1 MVLKRKSEEN
11 IEAAGYLINGDK
23 QFCASSVHCS
33 YYSCLQFIKHIL
45 NYNCGIN
52 YGTQDEAG
60 KRYQNGGSHN
70 YLFHELANQ
79 LRLKGISAEII
90 KNTDENLKTL
100 KRNRKNA
107 DYTMKNIGECCAQ
120 KSYNLS
126 IFISRQLKEQYKI
139 K

>member
-45 NYNCGIN
+45 NNNCGIK
-52 YGTQDEAG
+52 YSSQDKEG
-60 KRYQNGGSHN
+60 KKYHNGGSHN
-70 YLFHELANQ
+70 YLFHELRIQ
-79 LRLKGISAEII
+79 SESKGISAQII
-90 KNTDENLKTL
+90 KKTDEDLKTL
-100 KRNRKNA
+100 KLNRKKA
-107 DYTMKNIGECCAQ
+107 DYTTTEIDDCAP
-120 KSYNLS
+120 KSYSLS
-126 IFISRQLKEQYKI
+126 KSIYSQLKEQYQI